1 MTDVRNRSLRITGPK
16 KTFDAAQVDTL
27 SDSLANLVR
36 TFYTD
41 HFGPIAPGR
50 EWDLNLAVHLDPADN
65 WNLQFDPP
73 LAEQLLPQMEALQAE
88 TNAYQAGRVYCFRCE
103 QTACDHAAPTSS
115 LEVFYSYDQLGCP
128 QWAELT
134 QVLIEAGD
142 ERVEWLFGHDTRV
155 VTGRVRGADLRARQ
169 LTSFGKASKTFSVL
183 GQVIVGYFRWQGRG
197 IGAET
202 HQLALSYQAVEVRDA
217 RGRPSLKFN
226 RIFSL
231 PTDDEFSDLA
241 ATHFP
246 WVLLA
251 ERQARKDLKV
261 VEEKLI
267 AMGRKRSRLL
277 ERVPDIL
284 AKLESDLARG
294 QRQERRQTQH
304 ARDRRQIQRP
314 VDKAMADLR
323 RARPE
328 QMYLD
333 LRTRAIVLCGGKG
346 RCHVFNED
354 GRHVTSFVIN
364 ANAIELRV
372 RKKRWA
378 SLALD
383 RVEQFLQQFGQ

>member
-1 MTDVRNRSLRITGPK
+1 MTDLNKRLRITGLK
-16 KTFDAAQVDTL
+16 ETFDATQVDAL
-27 SDSLANLVR
+27 ADSLADLVR
-36 TFYTD
+36 RFYTD
-41 HFGPIAPGR
+41 HFGPVAPGR
-50 EWDLNLAVHLDPADN
+50 EWDLNLAVHVEPCDN
-65 WNLQFDPP
+65 WNLKFDPP

-103 QTACDHAAPTSS
+103 QTNCEHALPTSS
-115 LEVFYSYDQLGCP
+115 TEVFYGYNQLGCP
-128 QWAELT
+128 QWSELT
-134 QVLIEAGD
+134 QILIDAGD
-142 ERVEWLFGHDTRV
+142 ERVEWLFGDDSRI
-155 VTGRVRGADLRARQ
+155 VTGRVRGEDLRARQ
-169 LTSFGKASKTFSVL
+169 LASFGKSSKTFSIL
-183 GQVIVGYFRWQGRG
+183 GQVIAGYFRWQSRG
-197 IGAET
+197 SGVET

-226 RIFSL
+226 RIFTL
-231 PTDDEFSDLA
+231 PTDDEYSDLA

-251 ERQARKDLKV
+251 ETQARKELKV
-261 VEEKLI
+261 IEEKLR
-267 AMGRKRSRLL
+267 AAGKKRTRFL

-294 QRQERRQTQH
+294 QRQARRQTQH

-333 LRTRAIVLCGGKG
+333 MRTQAIVLCSGKG
-346 RCHVFNED
+346 RCHVFSED

-364 ANAIELRV
+364 TNAVDLRV

-378 SLALD
+378 MLESERAQ
-383 RVEQFLQQFGQ
+383 RFLQQFGQ